1 MREVE
6 QYNYEEIYEILN
18 TFIDYTK
25 ECRFTMPDLLY
36 YLKFNL
42 GVDCLED
49 FNNIESECLVNN
61 DLSNNSDSITEEQYY
76 HLVFSEP
83 SKEDLLV
90 LNKLNKVMRKY
101 FKTGN
106 IPDPY
111 IECENRNKKKLK

>member
-1 MREVE
+1 ME
-6 QYNYEEIYEILN
+6 QYNFEEIYEILN

-42 GVDCLED
+42 EVDCLED
-49 FNNIESECLVNN
+49 FNNIESEYLVNN
-61 DLSNNSDSITEEQYY
+61 NLSDNSDSITDKQYY
-76 HLVFSEP
+76 NLVFSEL
-83 SKEDLLV
+83 SKEDFVV

-101 FKTGN
+101 LKTGD

-111 IECENRNKKKLK
+111 IECEKNNKSKLK